1 MSPFIFTV
9 VLLTAV
15 IHATWNF
22 LTKKVAGNIG
32 VLMFSAVTGALL
44 LLPFALMS
52 GVTMTE
58 MRHAL
63 PYILGTGL
71 VHSMYYV
78 MLGKSYE
85 HGEISAVYP
94 IARGAS
100 VAGTAIVA
108 TIFLDEHIT
117 AFGIA
122 GILTISLGA
131 FLIGFRRA
139 GNTHAHSI
147 IFALLTGATIISYSV
162 IDKVGVGMIDP
173 VVYAVGLFGS
183 SALFLIPYIAWKHR
197 PVLADVWKYKKRYC
211 AAIGIGQAGT
221 YLVILFVYQV
231 AQVSYVVA
239 VRELS
244 VVFGALLGFRI
255 LRERV
260 TMKKAIGIAAIAVGL
275 MLVKIA

>member
-1 MSPFIFTV
+1 M
-9 VLLTAV
+9 TAV
-15 IHATWNF
+15 IHAAWNF

-32 VLMFSAVTGALL
+32 VLMFGAATGSLL
-44 LLPFALMS
+44 LLPIVLMR

-58 MRHAL
+58 VQHAL
-63 PYILGTGL
+63 PYMLATGL
-71 VHSMYYV
+71 VHSVYYV

-108 TIFLDEHIT
+108 TIFLEEHIT
-117 AFGIA
+117 TFGVA

-131 FLIGFRRA
+131 FLIGFKKA
-139 GNTHAHSI
+139 GKTHVHSV
-147 IFALLTGATIISYSV
+147 IFALLTGTTIISYSV
-162 IDKVGVGMIDP
+162 IDKIGVGMIDP

-183 SALFLIPYIAWKHR
+183 SALFLIPYIVWKHR
-197 PVLADVWKYKKRYC
+197 PVLADVWKNKKRYC
-211 AAIGIGQAGT
+211 AMIGIGQVGT
-221 YLVILFVYQV
+221 YLIILFVYQV

-255 LRERV
+255 LRERI
-260 TMKKAIGIAAIAVGL
+260 TMKKAVGIAAITVGL
-275 MLVKIA
+275 VLVKIA